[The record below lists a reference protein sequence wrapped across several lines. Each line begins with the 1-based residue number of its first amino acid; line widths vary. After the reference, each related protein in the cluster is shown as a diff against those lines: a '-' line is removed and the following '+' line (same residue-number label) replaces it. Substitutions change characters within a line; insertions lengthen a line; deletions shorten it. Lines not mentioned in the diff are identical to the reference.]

1 MVNLGLRKVDDALVE
16 KHPGL
21 QQYAACQ
28 SRAFMKGTGSFIIGT
43 ISLFLAQQALQKRL
57 KYPLQWNLL
66 VSIVASSVFSY
77 TVTRL
82 ETAKCTEL
90 WVLLEKGEAPDS
102 SPTENVLRT
111 PPAPKVTKYGDTME

>member
-1 MVNLGLRKVDDALVE
+1 MVNLGIRKVDDALVE

-43 ISLFLAQQALQKRL
+43 ISMFLAQQALQKRL

-66 VSIVASSVFSY
+66 VSIVTSSVFSY
-77 TVTRL
+77 TVTRW
-82 ETAKCTEL
+82 ETMKCTEL
-90 WVLLEKGEAPDS
+90 WVFLEKGEVPDS
-102 SPTENVLRT
+102 SPPKDELLTRA
-111 PPAPKVTKYGDTME
+111 APKVTKYGDVME